1 MANDIK
7 TAVAQ
12 RAAATEDATAV
23 AHRRAATKIERAP
36 GEAWAAHTKTDVA
49 HRRAATNRRYRG
61 CRGKGKRLWRRRQVR
76 AQHAEVCAVRV
87 QTAQPGEAAVKSNDD
102 AAGAELKDEQN
113 YWKERAKLW
122 KHKYEAAVAS

>member
-49 HRRAATNRRYRG
+49 HRRAATDRRYRG

-76 AQHAEVCAVRV
+76 AQHAEDCAVHV
-87 QTAQPGEAAVKSNDD
+87 QAALQREAAAEVSDE
-102 AAGAELKDEQN
+102 AACAELGDE
-113 YWKERAKLW
+113 L
-122 KHKYEAAVAS
+122 